1 MHIHRVGAPA
11 DLKDRRIIKVLR
23 KTRHIDGGRR
33 HDHFEIRASR
43 QQLLQI
49 AEQKINVKAA
59 LMGLVDDQRVVG
71 AEIPVMGQLGQQNA
85 VGH

>member
-1 MHIHRVGAPA
+1 MHIYRVGAPA
-11 DLKDRRIIKVLR
+11 DLKDRRIIKMLR
-23 KTRHIDGGRR
+23 KTRHVDSGRR
-33 HDHFEIRASR
+33 HDHFEIRASW

-49 AEQKINVKAA
+49 TQQKINIEAA

-71 AEIPVMGQLGQQNA
+71 AEISVMGQLSQQNA